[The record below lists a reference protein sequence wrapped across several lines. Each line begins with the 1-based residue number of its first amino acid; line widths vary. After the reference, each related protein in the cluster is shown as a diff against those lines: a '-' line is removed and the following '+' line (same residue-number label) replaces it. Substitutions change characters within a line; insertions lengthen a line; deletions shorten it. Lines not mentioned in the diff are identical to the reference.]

1 MKSTVIFSALL
12 LPVLTAFPAD
22 TPQGLR
28 ESRIVEVVNEVEVL
42 TGEDLEPHPAV
53 EGELFQA
60 PDFLETGR
68 RSRARLA
75 AADGTITRVGSNTL
89 FSFDETSRTIN
100 LRKGSL
106 LFHSPEGKGG
116 GEVVTA
122 SATASVIGTTII
134 VEATADGGFK
144 IFVLEGEA
152 RVTFA
157 DNTTVLLGPGQMT
170 FVQPNSP
177 EIPTDE
183 SGKGPVLYFDLEAFT
198 NRSVLVNGFDTPLAS
213 LPLIRRATAEQK
225 RKIEEGVLRETGTL
239 ILLAEGDDPI
249 ELDLEALNELFGPQ
263 DEPFEDPDLD
273 DFEDDSD
280 SVRITNPIEITT
292 DYFAP

>member
-1 MKSTVIFSALL
+1 M
-12 LPVLTAFPAD
+12 
-22 TPQGLR
+22 
-28 ESRIVEVVNEVEVL
+28 VNEVEVL

-157 DNTTVLLGPGQMT
+157 DNTTALLSPGQMT

-177 EIPTDE
+177 EISTDE
-183 SGKGPVLYFDLEAFT
+183 VGKGPVLNFDLEAFT
-198 NRSVLVNGFDTPLAS
+198 EESELVNDFDTPLTS

-225 RKIEEGVLRETGTL
+225 QEIEEGVLRETGTL

-249 ELDLEALNELFGPQ
+249 ELDLEALNELFEPQ
-263 DEPFEDPDLD
+263 DELFEDPDLD

-280 SVRITNPIEITT
+280 PVQITDPIDTTT

>member
-1 MKSTVIFSALL
+1 MKTIIILSPLL
-12 LPVLTAFPAD
+12 LPILTAFPSD
-22 TPQGLR
+22 SPQGLR
-28 ESRIVEVVNEVEVL
+28 ESKIVEVVNEVDVL

-53 EGELFQA
+53 EGELFEA

-75 AADGTITRVGSNTL
+75 AEDGTITRVGSNTL

-106 LFHSPEGKGG
+106 LFHSPEGRGG
-116 GEVVTA
+116 GQVVTA

-134 VEATADGGFK
+134 VEATADGGFI

-157 DNTTVLLGPGQMT
+157 DNTTVVLGPGQMT

-177 EIPTDE
+177 EISTDE
-183 SGKGPVLYFDLEAFT
+183 TGKGPVLNFDLEAFT
-198 NRSVLVNGFDTPLAS
+198 EDSELVNGFDTPLAS
-213 LPLIRRATAEQK
+213 LPLIKSATAEQN
-225 RKIEEGVLRETGTL
+225 RKIREGVLRRTGTL
-239 ILLAEGDDPI
+239 ILLAEGEDATD
-249 ELDLEALNELFGPQ
+249 LDLVALNELFGISN
-263 DEPFEDPDLD
+263 DPFEDQNDYDPG
-273 DFEDDSD
+273 
-280 SVRITNPIEITT
+280 SVRITDPIEINNN
-292 DYFAP
+292 YFAP